1 MISFSSFVCMAVH
14 WFLKSRELTFVD
26 IIMTNESKVPVSEYD
41 NGGRWVRLKFGLIRD
56 KQLIG

>member
-1 MISFSSFVCMAVH
+1 MAVH

-26 IIMTNESKVPVSEYD
+26 IIMTNESKVPVSKYD
-41 NGGRWVRLKFGLIRD
+41 NGGRWVLLKFGLISD